1 MLLARDW
8 KRQVPMLLAL
18 EILKRAYKESEM
30 MLSAKD
36 KSLVPQG
43 TLSSYSFIL
52 LGTFHMRMEF
62 SLSSFV
68 IAVTLIPGPWSTT

>member
-1 MLLARDW
+1 
-8 KRQVPMLLAL
+8 
-18 EILKRAYKESEM
+18 M

-52 LGTFHMRMEF
+52 LGTFHIRMEF

-68 IAVTLIPGPWSTT
+68 IAVTLIPGHGLTHSRDFINIGHV